1 MMSMTGYGRG
11 EATNGDVSVVV
22 EMRSVNNRFRDIQIR
37 LPRSYMVLE
46 SRIQKFMKP
55 RIHRGRLEI
64 FVRRSAVESSQ
75 TIAADPILAE
85 RYHAAMA
92 SVAQR
97 LTRDP
102 ADIPLGLILNQSG
115 VLTLSESEP
124 DALVEWTLVVTALE
138 SACAALMGM
147 RSTEGEELHDDL
159 RRHLDDILRLHAE
172 VETHCEGINTR
183 LQARLT
189 ARITR
194 LIGDRIEPGRLAAEA
209 AVLADKADI
218 SEELARIRSHCRQFE
233 QVMTGE
239 SEPIGRKMDFLTQEL
254 NREINTIG
262 SKAAEHPISSRVVEM
277 KSVLERIREQAAN
290 VE

>member
-1 MMSMTGYGRG
+1 MTGYGRG

-22 EMRSVNNRFRDIQIR
+22 EMRSVNNRFRDLQIR
-37 LPRSYMVLE
+37 LPRAYMVLE

-55 RIHRGRLEI
+55 RIHRGRVEI
-64 FVRRSAVESSQ
+64 FVRRTAVESSQ

-85 RYHAAMA
+85 RYHTAMA

-102 ADIPLGLILNQSG
+102 GEIPLGLILNQPG

-124 DALVEWTLVVTALE
+124 DALVEWTLVTTALE

-147 RSTEGEELHDDL
+147 RSAEGAELHRDL
-159 RRHLDDILRLHAE
+159 RRHLDDILRLRAE
-172 VETHCEGINTR
+172 VEEHCEGINTR
-183 LQARLT
+183 LQARLS

-194 LIGDRIEPGRLAAEA
+194 LIGDRIEPGRLASEA

-218 SEELARIRSHCRQFE
+218 SEELARIRSHCSQFE
-233 QVMTGE
+233 QVMSGE

-262 SKAAEHPISSRVVEM
+262 SKAAEHPISARVVEM